1 MRLLS
6 LMLLLLLGGCAPP
19 PAKTDAERVAER
31 QAEQATQLPKDP
43 QDAAAYRKL
52 QASGHDFSKPTS
64 VDFTLYF
71 PDEAAARGVV
81 QVLSAEG
88 YRGEISLSG
97 TEFMVQLQKEMTLT
111 GDAIDMERFKMR
123 ELTVNA
129 GGRYDGWGAQVQ
141 K

>member
-19 PAKTDAERVAER
+19 PAKTDADRAAER
-31 QAEQATQLPKDP
+31 QAEQAAQLPQDP
-43 QDAAAYRKL
+43 KDAALYRQL
-52 QASGHDFSKPTS
+52 QAAGHDFAKPTR

-71 PDEAAARGVV
+71 PEEAAARGVV
-81 QVLSAEG
+81 QVLSSEG
-88 YRGEISLSG
+88 YQGDISLSG
-97 TEFMVQLQKEMTLT
+97 AEFMVQLQKEMTLT